1 MRAAKIQIPFT
12 ILAATPP
19 EVPCE
24 ARLCRSPPS
33 LFGAEFQLKSRIW
46 LMSVAG
52 ESKMK
57 VHELSDLLLRFAK
70 PLDGKRLALLE
81 EETSG
86 LGRTRVRNEL
96 HVLGRENPLD
106 CGGLDKGGVKCF
118 SRVCKLL
125 QSNGRRLR
133 PCVWRLQS
141 ETEAENQNQRSKDDD
156 GEQSGHGRMILATR
170 VDARA

>member
-1 MRAAKIQIPFT
+1 
-12 ILAATPP
+12 
-19 EVPCE
+19 
-24 ARLCRSPPS
+24 
-33 LFGAEFQLKSRIW
+33 
-46 LMSVAG
+46 MSVAG

-133 PCVWRLQS
+133 PCVGDCRARRRPKIRIS
-141 ETEAENQNQRSKDDD
+141 DP
-156 GEQSGHGRMILATR
+156 RMMMASNP
-170 VDARA
+170 VMAA